1 MCFSDFER
9 IHFGVCIMAAESHCQ
24 IVLENWRRLQ
34 QLSSPVDKNAVV
46 VKGKQ
51 LTLADVVAVA
61 RYGTTALIDQ
71 SPALRE
77 SVDKSVNFLRQCV
90 EQGEI
95 LYGS

>member
-1 MCFSDFER
+1 VFWDFER

-61 RYGTTALIDQ
+61 RYGTPALIDK

-77 SVDKSVNFLRQCV
+77 GVDKSVNFLRQCV